1 MCFVFFFICG
11 KNSIRLVRRIIL
23 IKMVKDKD
31 KYKKIQA
38 NLKMM
43 RKSFSVFIFY
53 MYERFVQKNYTLKNV
68 NLPVCLISIVLDIV
82 VVLFHQI

>member
-11 KNSIRLVRRIIL
+11 KNSIRLVRRIIFN
-23 IKMVKDKD
+23 KNGKRQD

-43 RKSFSVFIFY
+43 RKSFSAFIIFIFFT
-53 MYERFVQKNYTLKNV
+53 EKLHSEKRKFTCLPHLDCPGHSRSPFSS
-68 NLPVCLISIVLDIV
+68 NLN
-82 VVLFHQI
+82 